1 MSKADKEFIIIM
13 SIIMI
18 LFALGILLLGV
29 LVHFVNNG

>member
-18 LFALGILLLGV
+18 LFVLGV
-29 LVHFVNNG
+29 LSLRVLVYFANN